1 MTIVYGPVSSGP
13 PSPRDGDGLYMY
25 MDVYKIIQVC
35 VCIYISF
42 VHIYIYIYTQYV
54 SAYLYPVDVVGVWGQ
69 LFPTLSQPNLS
80 GNEASKTHFL
90 VRLSL

>member
-35 VCIYISF
+35 VC
-42 VHIYIYIYTQYV
+42 V
-54 SAYLYPVDVVGVWGQ
+54 SI
-69 LFPTLSQPNLS
+69 
-80 GNEASKTHFL
+80 
-90 VRLSL
+90 

>member
-1 MTIVYGPVSSGP
+1 MAQCLVVPPPPEMVMVSICIWMCT
-13 PSPRDGDGLYMY
+13 RLYKY
-25 MDVYKIIQVC
+25 VC
-35 VCIYISF
+35 VYLYKFCT
-42 VHIYIYIYTQYV
+42 YIYTQYV